1 MLRKAGAV
9 IWGLFA
15 WVVVSSI
22 GDRLL
27 RLGWPAY
34 AAAEP
39 VMIFTLGMMG
49 ARLLIGA
56 VSTLAGGFVA
66 GYVCDKH
73 RGTVLVT
80 GAFLLLLFLP
90 VHYSLW
96 NKFPVWYHLVFLG
109 SLVPLTWAG
118 AELRRG
124 SQS

>member
-27 RLGWPAY
+27 RFGWAAY

-39 VMIFTLGMMG
+39 VMTFTLGMMG
-49 ARLLIGA
+49 ARLLLGA
-56 VSTLAGGFVA
+56 VSTLVAGFVT
-66 GYVCDKH
+66 GYICDKH

-90 VHYSLW
+90 VHYALW
-96 NKFPVWYHLVFLG
+96 SKFPVWYHLVFLG

-124 SQS
+124 

>member
-1 MLRKAGAV
+1 
-9 IWGLFA
+9 
-15 WVVVSSI
+15 
-22 GDRLL
+22 
-27 RLGWPAY
+27 
-34 AAAEP
+34 
-39 VMIFTLGMMG
+39 MIFTLGMMG

-66 GYVCDKH
+66 GYVCDRH

-90 VHYSLW
+90 VHYALW

-118 AELRRG
+118 AELRKG
-124 SQS
+124 

>member
-27 RLGWPAY
+27 RLGWAAY
-34 AAAEP
+34 AAVEP
-39 VMIFTLGMMG
+39 TMIFTLGMMG

-66 GYVCDKH
+66 GYVCDRH

-90 VHYSLW
+90 VHYALW
-96 NKFPVWYHLVFLG
+96 SKFPVWYHLVFLG

-118 AELRRG
+118 AELRKG
-124 SQS
+124 

>member
-27 RLGWPAY
+27 RLGWLAY

-39 VMIFTLGMMG
+39 MMTFTLGMMG
-49 ARLLIGA
+49 ARLLLGA
-56 VSTLAGGFVA
+56 VSTLAAGFVA
-66 GYVCDKH
+66 GYICDKH

-90 VHYSLW
+90 VHFALW

-118 AELRRG
+118 AELRKG
-124 SQS
+124 

>member
-27 RLGWPAY
+27 RLGWAAY
-34 AAAEP
+34 ATAEP
-39 VMIFTLGMMG
+39 VMTFTLGMMG
-49 ARLLIGA
+49 ARLLLGA

-90 VHYSLW
+90 VHYALW

-109 SLVPLTWAG
+109 SLVPLTLAG
-118 AELRRG
+118 AELRKG
-124 SQS
+124 